1 MQIRTA
7 VKLKNIV
14 SVRVIISKNC
24 LIDTG
29 TEVDFNKA
37 GIFLCRKLCV
47 RESFNCKLICRRAR
61 YNETFEVTEEIN
73 HLLHCARIETF
84 ELNED
89 KIVSNHISS
98 DNANLLVDGINHHW
112 HRPF

>member
-1 MQIRTA
+1 MCAGKFQLQIDMSA
-7 VKLKNIV
+7 SSLKQN
-14 SVRVIISKNC
+14 
-24 LIDTG
+24 LD
-29 TEVDFNKA
+29 
-37 GIFLCRKLCV
+37 
-47 RESFNCKLICRRAR
+47 
-61 YNETFEVTEEIN
+61 EVTEEIN

-98 DNANLLVDGINHHW
+98 DNANLLVDGINHRW

>member
-29 TEVDFNKA
+29 TELDFNKA
-37 GIFLCRKLCV
+37 GIYYVGIVCAGKFQLQIDMSASSLKRNLRSDGRNKSSLTLC
-47 RESFNCKLICRRAR
+47 
-61 YNETFEVTEEIN
+61 
-73 HLLHCARIETF
+73 
-84 ELNED
+84 
-89 KIVSNHISS
+89 
-98 DNANLLVDGINHHW
+98 ANRNL
-112 HRPF
+112 